1 MFTRTE
7 KDGSFLRLIVYIDD
21 CLYFATSDAT
31 REKFQKELTARFDVE
46 LQGLAHWY
54 LAARI
59 QQDKDFNVTMDQ
71 SRYAKSI
78 VTRFLEPAGVKK
90 SNISHGS
97 ILPASFILTSKDM
110 TETAHESSK
119 MQEDYNLDYASCVGS
134 LIYLSYTRPDITFAV
149 NKLARY
155 SRQPGEP
162 HMIALIHLLRYL
174 KQHTQYGLT
183 FYSDITNSPS
193 YKVLLDNNVLPSRNM
208 FTFCDSSWDDDHDT
222 SRSTGGFLIFY
233 QGGVV
238 DHSSNMPDPI
248 AMSSAEAEYN
258 EACMACMATSHMHM
272 TLNYMENVK
281 DESAEDKAVNIYMD
295 NRSAVD
301 MSHTFKDTKNARHI
315 RRRFHFVKQGVQ
327 DSWHKLVWISN
338 EFMLADGMTKVL
350 AKSNL
355 LNIVKYILTLI
366 EKE

>member
-1 MFTRTE
+1 M
-7 KDGSFLRLIVYIDD
+7 
-21 CLYFATSDAT
+21 
-31 REKFQKELTARFDVE
+31 
-46 LQGLAHWY
+46 
-54 LAARI
+54 
-59 QQDKDFNVTMDQ
+59 
-71 SRYAKSI
+71 
-78 VTRFLEPAGVKK
+78 
-90 SNISHGS
+90 
-97 ILPASFILTSKDM
+97 
-110 TETAHESSK
+110 
-119 MQEDYNLDYASCVGS
+119 
-134 LIYLSYTRPDITFAV
+134 
-149 NKLARY
+149 
-155 SRQPGEP
+155 QPGES
-162 HMIALIHLLRYL
+162 HMITLIHLLHYL

-183 FYSDITNSPS
+183 FYSDFTKSPA
-193 YKVLLDNNVLPSRNM
+193 YKILLDNNVPPSRNM

-248 AMSSAEAEYN
+248 AMSSIEAEYN

-281 DESAEDKAVNIYMD
+281 DESAEEKAVNIYLD
-295 NRSAVD
+295 NCSAVD
-301 MSHTFKDTKNARHI
+301 MSHTFKDAKNARHI
-315 RRRFHFVKQGVQ
+315 RRHFNFVKQGLQ
-327 DSWHKLVWISN
+327 ENCHKLVWISD